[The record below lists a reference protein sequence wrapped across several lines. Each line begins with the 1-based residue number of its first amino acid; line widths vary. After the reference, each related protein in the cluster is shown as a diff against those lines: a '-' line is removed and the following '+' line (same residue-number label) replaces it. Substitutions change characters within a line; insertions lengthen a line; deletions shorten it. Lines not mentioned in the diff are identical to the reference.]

1 MADIVVELCP
11 ETGIC
16 SIVKNGTEK
25 VDLMPD
31 EVDAIRAAKGDAKA
45 IQAIIANC
53 DDTFAGNLEI
63 GELAQVG
70 RQIL

>member
-45 IQAIIANC
+45 IQAIIANA
-53 DDTFAGNLEI
+53 DDSFAGKLEI